1 MTINEF
7 RSNRPL
13 TERMREILADP
24 VFRTAIETLRNSNPP
39 IDADPK
45 DDPIV
50 SARILSQMVGY
61 NTYAAALEALSNPLP
76 KKVDLER
83 TYQPEE

>member
-7 RSNRPL
+7 RSNPAL
-13 TERMREILADP
+13 TLRMREIMADP
-24 VFRTAIETLRNSNPP
+24 VFRAAREALRDGNPP

-61 NTYAAALEALSNPLP
+61 NTYAAALEALSNPLLQ
-76 KKVDLER
+76 KVDLER
-83 TYQPEE
+83 NYQPEE